1 MVCARISLENYS
13 NRRRAF
19 REKSVGFRRVQ
30 EPAEPTE
37 SISAG
42 TIREAGFFRQNIPTM
57 FRVDRPA
64 SPNAA
69 GRKAPPLA
77 AGGRSQAFTGTSAV
91 RRTAHPRS
99 AHLSNGSGEL
109 SRRRIS
115 QNDASEFP
123 FAPRFP
129 PLRLHPGRRA
139 PAEPNRSFVS
149 FPIFYDLGF
158 AAAPRSAKFEKIR
171 HCPRLF
177 VSLTSS
183 QILRLGIIKLTF
195 ASALAY
201 SYLWLTPKILPFG
214 IITPALA
221 SALTYSYL

>member
-1 MVCARISLENYS
+1 MGLEPTTFGTTIRHSNRLSYIHRFDRKAGTSRIGVQMEYVFLVCARISLENYS
-13 NRRRAF
+13 
-19 REKSVGFRRVQ
+19 FRRVQ

-149 FPIFYDLGF
+149 VPCFSDFGC
-158 AAAPRSAKFEKIR
+158 AEARRSAMFE
-171 HCPRLF
+171 
-177 VSLTSS
+177 
-183 QILRLGIIKLTF
+183 
-195 ASALAY
+195 
-201 SYLWLTPKILPFG
+201 
-214 IITPALA
+214 
-221 SALTYSYL
+221 

>member
-149 FPIFYDLGF
+149 VPCFSDFGC
-158 AAAPRSAKFEKIR
+158 AEARRSAMFE
-171 HCPRLF
+171 
-177 VSLTSS
+177 
-183 QILRLGIIKLTF
+183 
-195 ASALAY
+195 
-201 SYLWLTPKILPFG
+201 
-214 IITPALA
+214 
-221 SALTYSYL
+221 